1 MCLYVSWALMFCKQG
16 GRYEIPKDRLE
27 SAVEEIM
34 NPETKEGTG
43 MFQVNYQKLADHAK
57 ACREAKQLFEAGED
71 RWGTDEETFIRIFA
85 TRDYYQMRETW
96 NEYVKVRKFVFV
108 FFLYFC
114 IVKQKV
120 FMSFLL
126 LSYCYHIPSF
136 SLSLSLF
143 LSLSVCLSTFHN
155 ACYTICSPILM
166 KQKLTE

>member
-96 NEYVKVRKFVFV
+96 NEYVKVRKFFFYFFTILLHCKTEGICVFLV
-108 FFLYFC
+108 
-114 IVKQKV
+114 IVI
-120 FMSFLL
+120 LL
-126 LSYCYHIPSF
+126 PH
-136 SLSLSLF
+136 SLSLSLSL
-143 LSLSVCLSTFHN
+143 LSLIH
-155 ACYTICSPILM
+155 I
-166 KQKLTE
+166 